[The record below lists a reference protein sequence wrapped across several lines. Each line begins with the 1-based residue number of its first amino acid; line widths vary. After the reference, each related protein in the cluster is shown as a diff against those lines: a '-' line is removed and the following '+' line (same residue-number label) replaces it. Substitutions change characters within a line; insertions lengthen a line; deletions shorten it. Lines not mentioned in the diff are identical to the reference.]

1 MNKKEVDTNETNA
14 NSGRMIIKKVF
25 VLSASSNQGKTT
37 TLNKLASFLANQV
50 GWRQTDGPNPP
61 LQGAA
66 DSQYVFER
74 QDGLK
79 IGISTAGD
87 GPRQISNGFTYFA
100 RHKCDVCFVASK
112 SWGASI
118 KQIEIECA
126 TISVVPQYQYLPGE
140 HNKRV
145 RNQVQADVVQQLF
158 KMI

>member
-1 MNKKEVDTNETNA
+1 MNKKEISTTETNS
-14 NSGRMIIKKVF
+14 NSGRTTIKKVF
-25 VLSASSNQGKTT
+25 ILSASSNQGKTT
-37 TLNKLASFLANQV
+37 ALNKLAASLNRQT

-61 LQGAA
+61 LQGAS

-79 IGISTAGD
+79 VGISTAGD
-87 GPRQISNGFTYFA
+87 GPTQITNGFTYFVH
-100 RHKCDVCFVASK
+100 HKCDVCFIASK